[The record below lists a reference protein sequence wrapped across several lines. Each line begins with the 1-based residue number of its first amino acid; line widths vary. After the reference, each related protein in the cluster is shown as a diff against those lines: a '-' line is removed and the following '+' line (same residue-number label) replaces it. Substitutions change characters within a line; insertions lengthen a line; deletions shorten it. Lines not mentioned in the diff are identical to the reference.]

1 MGHQAQETMAK
12 HLLLLVMNAGGEN
25 VLITE
30 IKFIFKNHRSEK
42 LETLKEPG
50 YSVVLF
56 QPWIRMIQAKKAR
69 SRQSSGSIR
78 LAWTTE

>member
-1 MGHQAQETMAK
+1 MVFIDGLIQMGHQAQETMAK

-56 QPWIRMIQAKKAR
+56 QPWRY
-69 SRQSSGSIR
+69 G
-78 LAWTTE
+78 